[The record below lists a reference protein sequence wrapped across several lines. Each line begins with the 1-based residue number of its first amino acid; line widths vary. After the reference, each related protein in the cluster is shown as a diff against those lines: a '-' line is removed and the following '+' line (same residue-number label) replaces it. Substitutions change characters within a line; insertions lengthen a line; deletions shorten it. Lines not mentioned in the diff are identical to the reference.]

1 MSFNYFKLIFK
12 ICPEVKIFLP
22 FKKELNPF
30 LEEIIDNSLHTYT
43 YESYKNYDPSYDI
56 VNVHWPEALFEWKE
70 PSTEE
75 LVELENLIRDW
86 KKKSLLIYTK
96 HDFQRNK
103 GTTPN
108 FTRLFQVIEIN
119 ADVFIHLGE
128 FSRNFY
134 ATKYPGARHEIIHHP
149 LYLKNFEVFEKEAA
163 RGKLN
168 ISKEDLVIIAPGN
181 IRSYAERDLLINAF
195 KSIKCESK
203 VLISTNVHS
212 EIRYDFP
219 GRIKMKRI
227 IDVKN
232 KLVKRFR
239 NKYRPPRYI
248 FTYSTIPKEEL
259 ELKMSAADLVF
270 IPRIDILNSGN
281 VFLGLTF
288 NKIVVGPA
296 VGNIEEQLK
305 ELDLPVFDPKKR
317 KSVIVALNK
326 GISLSNQHNGY
337 IAGKL
342 EKYLPNSIT
351 KKTDA
356 LLSDLQ

>member
-1 MSFNYFKLIFK
+1 M
-12 ICPEVKIFLP
+12 KIFLP

-30 LEEIIDNSLHTYT
+30 LEEIIDNSLHKYI
-43 YESYKNYDPSYDI
+43 YDSYKNYDPSYDI
-56 VNVHWPEALFEWKE
+56 VNVHWPEALFNWEE

-75 LVELENLIRDW
+75 LVDLEKLIRDW
-86 KKKSLLIYTK
+86 KKESLLIYTK

-108 FTRLFQVIEIN
+108 FTRLFQVIENN

-128 FSRNFY
+128 FSRSFY
-134 ATKYPGARHEIIHHP
+134 VSKYPGARHEIIHHP
-149 LYLKNFEVFEKEAA
+149 LYLKNFEVSEKEAA
-163 RGKLN
+163 RRKLN
-168 ISKEDLVIIAPGN
+168 ISKEAFVIIAPGN
-181 IRSYAERDLLINAF
+181 IRNYAERDLLIKTF
-195 KSIKCESK
+195 KSIKCKSK

-219 GRIKMKRI
+219 GRIKLKRI

-232 KLVKRFR
+232 NFVKRFR
-239 NKYRPPRYI
+239 DKYRPPKYI
-248 FTYSTIPKEEL
+248 FTYSTISKEEL

-305 ELDLPVFDPKKR
+305 ELDLPVFDPKR
-317 KSVIVALNK
+317 RRSVIVAIEK
-326 GISLSNQHNGY
+326 GINLSKKHNGY

-342 EKYLPNSIT
+342 EKYLPDSIT

-356 LLSDLQ
+356 LLSDLK